1 MSLPR
6 PHPLDARFLK
16 TVPSWRPGDDDGRPQ
31 VAVGG
36 RSNVGKSSLLNR
48 LLGRK
53 GLARTSNTPGRTQ
66 ALNYFEVGTQLLM
79 VDLPGH
85 GYAKA
90 PLAVVQ
96 QWQQNTRRYLLGSA
110 DLVGVVLLLD
120 LRRDPTADDR
130 ELLSLARQGGREVVV
145 ALTKADKVGRGER
158 SRRVQVLARALECD
172 PSLLLVTSARTG
184 EGVDAVW
191 HTLNGWLDAGG
202 DEGEPAC

>member
-1 MSLPR
+1 M
-6 PHPLDARFLK
+6 
-16 TVPSWRPGDDDGRPQ
+16 
-31 VAVGG
+31 
-36 RSNVGKSSLLNR
+36 GKSSLINR

-66 ALNYFEVGTQLLM
+66 ALNYFEVGSNLVM

-90 PLAVVQ
+90 PLAVVK
-96 QWQQNTRRYLLGSA
+96 QWQQNTRRYLLGAS

-145 ALTKADKVGRGER
+145 VLTKADKVGRGER
-158 SRRVQVLARALECD
+158 SRLVPALARTLECD
-172 PSLLLVTSARTG
+172 PALLLVTSARTG
-184 EGVDAVW
+184 EGTDAVW
-191 HTLNGWLDAGG
+191 HTINSWLDAVVA
-202 DEGEPAC
+202 EEEPAC

>member
-1 MSLPR
+1 MRFSRPR
-6 PHPLDARFLK
+6 PAAARFLK
-16 TVPSWRPGDDDGRPQ
+16 SVPNWRPGDDDGRPQ

-36 RSNVGKSSLLNR
+36 RSNVGKSSLINR

-66 ALNYFEVGTQLLM
+66 ALNYFEVGPEFVM

-90 PLAVVQ
+90 PLAVVR
-96 QWQQNTRRYLLGSA
+96 QWQENTRRYLLGAA

-120 LRRDPTADDR
+120 LRRDPTAADR
-130 ELLSLARQGGREVVV
+130 ELLSLARQGGREVAVV
-145 ALTKADKVGRGER
+145 LTKADKMGRGQR
-158 SRRVQVLARALECD
+158 GRRVQALARALECERD
-172 PSLLLVTSARTG
+172 LLLVTSAHTG

-191 HTLNGWLDAGG
+191 DALGGWLAATAPG
-202 DEGEPAC
+202 EEPAC

>member
-1 MSLPR
+1 MSR
-6 PHPLDARFLK
+6 PHLGDAQFLK
-16 TVPSWRPGDDDGRPQ
+16 SVPSWRPSDDDGRPQ

-66 ALNYFEVGTQLLM
+66 ALNYFEVGPGLVM

-158 SRRVQVLARALECD
+158 ARRVQALARALECD
-172 PSLLLVTSARTG
+172 PTLLLVTSARTG
-184 EGVDAVW
+184 EGTDGVW
-191 HTLNGWLDAGG
+191 HAVNGWLATGAGEAG
-202 DEGEPAC
+202 PPC